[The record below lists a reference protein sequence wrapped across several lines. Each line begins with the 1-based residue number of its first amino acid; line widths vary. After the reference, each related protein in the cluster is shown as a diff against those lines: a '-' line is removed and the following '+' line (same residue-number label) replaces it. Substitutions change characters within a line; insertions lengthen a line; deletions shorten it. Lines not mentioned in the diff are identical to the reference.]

1 MLGSWVAFM
10 GDARYLSG
18 GIPFLGAGNVPLARI
33 MVGFGA
39 LICWLAAIGYAVQ
52 VARKLLRPG

>member
-1 MLGSWVAFM
+1 M